1 MRRQVEE
8 LRRSRQRIVAVQDE
22 TRRHLERDLHD
33 GAQQRLVAVRVK
45 LGLAK
50 RRAEKAGKARLADLL
65 HDAATRTERAIGSLR
80 DFARGV
86 HPPLLEAEG
95 IIAALASQV
104 RRLPIRVTVHAP
116 GIARY
121 PQAVE
126 TAVYFCVL
134 EALQNVVK
142 HAHASFAYVSLRNT
156 GAGVTFEVSDDGIG
170 FEPGSQQSGSGLA
183 NLADRVDALD
193 GNLEV
198 VTAPGRGTTIRGE
211 IPVPT
216 MEAAP

>member
-1 MRRQVEE
+1 
-8 LRRSRQRIVAVQDE
+8 
-22 TRRHLERDLHD
+22 
-33 GAQQRLVAVRVK
+33 
-45 LGLAK
+45 
-50 RRAEKAGKARLADLL
+50 
-65 HDAATRTERAIGSLR
+65 
-80 DFARGV
+80 
-86 HPPLLEAEG
+86 LEAEG